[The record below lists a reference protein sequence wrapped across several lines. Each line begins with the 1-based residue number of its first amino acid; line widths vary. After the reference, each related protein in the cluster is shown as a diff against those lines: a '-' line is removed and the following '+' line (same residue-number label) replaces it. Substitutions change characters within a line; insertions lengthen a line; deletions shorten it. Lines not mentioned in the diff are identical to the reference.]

1 MDFLNITILVVWKLT
16 ISFLYEVYI
25 NKSILSPLY
34 YDLVQCFSC
43 ILADYS
49 QDILNWAIFLIYA
62 YILYKNSY
70 FILMIVVSAHP
81 YKFKML
87 KYLKENFNIHLYFFF
102 FFLLCR
108 SYCTFLNDLQQCQ
121 CSGYFYWTLKMLD
134 LFTDIFMKM
143 FDRCNFSSWN
153 FVIHN
158 QNDQ

>member
-87 KYLKENFNIHLYFFF
+87 KYLKENFNIHLYLFFF
-102 FFLLCR
+102 SLTLSFILHISEWFTTMSMFWLFLLNIKDVGFV
-108 SYCTFLNDLQQCQ
+108 YW
-121 CSGYFYWTLKMLD
+121 YFYENVW
-134 LFTDIFMKM
+134 
-143 FDRCNFSSWN
+143 
-153 FVIHN
+153 
-158 QNDQ
+158 